1 MLTTG
6 KQTKANFGSAL
17 DQARSPHAP
26 PAISLPHLPP
36 SPHAPPA
43 ISSSPAQEKHP
54 TTLIKLNHQIYAI
67 FILVAFMC
75 TLGATCTA
83 ILVHQNDGAW
93 YLEGPEGPP
102 LSQTDSFGVSW
113 SRYLLLVY
121 MLVPTNLFAIMPQ
134 ARSRDLP

>member
-1 MLTTG
+1 
-6 KQTKANFGSAL
+6 
-17 DQARSPHAP
+17 
-26 PAISLPHLPP
+26 
-36 SPHAPPA
+36 
-43 ISSSPAQEKHP
+43 
-54 TTLIKLNHQIYAI
+54 
-67 FILVAFMC
+67 MC